1 MTRANLVPFLGG
13 DLTTLLAVEDSKTMR
28 KVLEITFAGESFETR
43 IAANTNEA
51 FGLLAERPISIAL
64 VDVTLGE
71 QSGYDVC
78 KRIKS
83 DYPAVKVLLLS
94 SKQSPYDAARG
105 VSSGADDHLDKP
117 FDTQVLIDKVRAL
130 FTRIAA
136 QPALP
141 QVTLAPAPDKPTAAA
156 AFPVHTSDSKI
167 PTAMPEAP
175 TDELLDDEGP
185 LLIPIEDELESGPSP
200 ITVAPVAAPVAA
212 APIATPVAAAPIA
225 IPAAAIPAAAIPV
238 AAAPVAP
245 APVAIPITAV
255 EEAAELAPVART
267 VIMHKGAD
275 HTLPVKSA
283 ANGVAAF
290 APLETKLSALG
301 LTEEQVSAVLAL
313 SREVVEAAVWEVVP
327 TLAETLIKEE
337 IRRLTQ

>member
-1 MTRANLVPFLGG
+1 MNDPGHLVPYLGG
-13 DLTTLLAVEDSKTMR
+13 ELTTLLAVDDSKTMR

-43 IAANTNEA
+43 IAATTNDA
-51 FGLLAERPISIAL
+51 FSLLAERQISVAL

-83 DYPAVKVLLLS
+83 EYPAVKVLLLS

-130 FTRIAA
+130 LTRIAA
-136 QPALP
+136 QPAP
-141 QVTLAPAPDKPTAAA
+141 QPVAQVTLQPAPEKPTEAA
-156 AFPVHTSDSKI
+156 AFPLHTSDSKI

-175 TDELLDDEGP
+175 PEELLDDDGP
-185 LLIPIEDELESGPSP
+185 LLIPIEDEIEPEPSP
-200 ITVAPVAAPVAA
+200 ETIAPVAA
-212 APIATPVAAAPIA
+212 APPAAAPA
-225 IPAAAIPAAAIPV
+225 PEPAPEPAAS
-238 AAAPVAP
+238 
-245 APVAIPITAV
+245 
-255 EEAAELAPVART
+255 VART
-267 VIMHKGAD
+267 VVIQNKPAD
-275 HTLPVKSA
+275 QTLPVRSGSSSLDSSGLGNGSA
-283 ANGVAAF
+283 VF
-290 APLETKLSALG
+290 APLEAKLSALG
-301 LTEEQVSAVLAL
+301 LTEAQVSAVLAL

>member
-1 MTRANLVPFLGG
+1 M
-13 DLTTLLAVEDSKTMR
+13 TTLLAVDDSKTMR

-43 IAANTNEA
+43 IAATTNEA
-51 FGLLAERPISIAL
+51 FGLLAERPISVAL
-64 VDVTLGE
+64 VDVTLTD

-130 FTRIAA
+130 LTRIAA
-136 QPALP
+136 QPAQP
-141 QVTLAPAPDKPTAAA
+141 IGQVTLAPAPDKPTAAA

-175 TDELLDDEGP
+175 GDELLDDEGP
-185 LLIPIEDELESGPSP
+185 LLIPIDDELEPGPSP
-200 ITVAPVAAPVAA
+200 ITVAPVAAPAPVAA
-212 APIATPVAAAPIA
+212 TPIAIAPIAA
-225 IPAAAIPAAAIPV
+225 PV
-238 AAAPVAP
+238 AAAPVAS
-245 APVAIPITAV
+245 APVVATPIAAAPAAASVV
-255 EEAAELAPVART
+255 EEAAEPAPVART

-290 APLETKLSALG
+290 APLETKLTALG

>member
-1 MTRANLVPFLGG
+1 M
-13 DLTTLLAVEDSKTMR
+13 TTLLAVDDSKTMR

-43 IAANTNEA
+43 ISANTNDA
-51 FGLLAERPISIAL
+51 FAQLAERPISVAL

-83 DYPAVKVLLLS
+83 EYPAVKVLLLS

-130 FTRIAA
+130 LTRIAA
-136 QPALP
+136 QPAP
-141 QVTLAPAPDKPTAAA
+141 QPIAQVTLQPAPDKPTAAA

-175 TDELLDDEGP
+175 TEELLDDDGP
-185 LLIPIEDELESGPSP
+185 LLIPIDDEEGESPAT
-200 ITVAPVAAPVAA
+200 IAPVAAAPVAA
-212 APIATPVAAAPIA
+212 APIAVAAPAPA
-225 IPAAAIPAAAIPV
+225 PAAPPEPAPEPAAA
-238 AAAPVAP
+238 
-245 APVAIPITAV
+245 
-255 EEAAELAPVART
+255 RT
-267 VIMHKGAD
+267 VLIHNKPND
-275 HTLPVKSA
+275 LTLPAKS
-283 ANGVAAF
+283 NGGLAF
-290 APLETKLSALG
+290 APLESKLSALG
-301 LTEEQVSAVLAL
+301 LTEDQVSAVLAL

-327 TLAETLIKEE
+327 TLAEALIKEE

>member
-1 MTRANLVPFLGG
+1 M
-13 DLTTLLAVEDSKTMR
+13 TTLLAVDDSKTMR

-43 IAANTNEA
+43 IAATTKEA
-51 FGLLAERPISIAL
+51 YGLLAERPISVAL
-64 VDVTLGE
+64 VDVTLAD

-130 FTRIAA
+130 LTRIAA
-136 QPALP
+136 QPQP
-141 QVTLAPAPDKPTAAA
+141 IGQVTLAPAPDKPTAAA

-185 LLIPIEDELESGPSP
+185 LLIPIEDELEPAPSP
-200 ITVAPVAAPVAA
+200 ITVAPVAAA
-212 APIATPVAAAPIA
+212 
-225 IPAAAIPAAAIPV
+225 PV
-238 AAAPVAP
+238 AAAPVAV
-245 APVAIPITAV
+245 APVAAAPVAVAPAAVAPAAPIAATPVV
-255 EEAAELAPVART
+255 EEAAEPAPVART

>member
-1 MTRANLVPFLGG
+1 MPYLGG
-13 DLTTLLAVEDSKTMR
+13 DLTTLLAVDDSKTMR
-28 KVLEITFAGESFETR
+28 KVLEITFAGEDFETR
-43 IAANTNEA
+43 IAATTSDA
-51 FGLLAERPISIAL
+51 FSVLAESQISVAL

-83 DYPAVKVLLLS
+83 EYPAVKVLLLS

-117 FDTQVLIDKVRAL
+117 FDTQVLIDKVKGLVARA
-130 FTRIAA
+130 AA
-136 QPALP
+136 QPAPQPTP
-141 QVTLAPAPDKPTAAA
+141 QVTLQPAPEKPTAAA
-156 AFPVHTSDSKI
+156 AFPAHTSDSKI

-175 TDELLDDEGP
+175 PDELLDDEGP
-185 LLIPIEDELESGPSP
+185 LLIPIEEDEVSAPSP
-200 ITVAPVAAPVAA
+200 ATIAPVAA
-212 APIATPVAAAPIA
+212 ASVPAPE
-225 IPAAAIPAAAIPV
+225 
-238 AAAPVAP
+238 P
-245 APVAIPITAV
+245 APVVAR
-255 EEAAELAPVART
+255 PVA
-267 VIMHKGAD
+267 ISANAD
-275 HTLPVKSA
+275 HTLPARA
-283 ANGVAAF
+283 ANGSSAF
-290 APLETKLSALG
+290 APLESKLTALG

>member
-1 MTRANLVPFLGG
+1 MNDPGHLVPTLGG
-13 DLTTLLAVEDSKTMR
+13 DLTTLLAVDDSKTMR

-43 IAANTNEA
+43 ISANTNDA
-51 FGLLAERPISIAL
+51 FAQLAERPISVAL

-78 KRIKS
+78 KRLKS
-83 DYPAVKVLLLS
+83 EYPAVKVLLLS

-130 FTRIAA
+130 LTRAAA
-136 QPALP
+136 QPAP
-141 QVTLAPAPDKPTAAA
+141 QPAVQPVAQVTLAPAPDKPTAAA

-175 TDELLDDEGP
+175 TEELLDDEGP
-185 LLIPIEDELESGPSP
+185 LLIPIDEDE
-200 ITVAPVAAPVAA
+200 AA
-212 APIATPVAAAPIA
+212 APSPETI
-225 IPAAAIPAAAIPV
+225 
-238 AAAPVAP
+238 APVAP
-245 APVAIPITAV
+245 IAAKAPEPVPDP
-255 EEAAELAPVART
+255 APAVART
-267 VIMHKGAD
+267 VLIHNKPAD
-275 HTLPVKSA
+275 LTLPVKSG
-283 ANGVAAF
+283 NGSAAF
-290 APLETKLSALG
+290 APLESKLSALG
-301 LTEEQVSAVLAL
+301 LTEDQVSAVLAL

>member
-1 MTRANLVPFLGG
+1 MTWANLVPYLGG
-13 DLTTLLAVEDSKTMR
+13 DLTTLLAVDDSKTMR

-43 IAANTNEA
+43 IAATTNDA
-51 FGLLAERPISIAL
+51 FAQLAERPISVAL

-83 DYPAVKVLLLS
+83 EYPAVKVLLLS

-130 FTRIAA
+130 LTRIAA
-136 QPALP
+136 QPVAQAAP

-175 TDELLDDEGP
+175 PEELLDDEGP
-185 LLIPIEDELESGPSP
+185 LLIPIEDELEPVSP
-200 ITVAPVAAPVAA
+200 VTVAPVAAPE
-212 APIATPVAAAPIA
+212 PVPE
-225 IPAAAIPAAAIPV
+225 
-238 AAAPVAP
+238 P
-245 APVAIPITAV
+245 APV
-255 EEAAELAPVART
+255 LART
-267 VIMHKGAD
+267 VLAQNQGPD
-275 HTLPVKSA
+275 HTLPAMAS
-283 ANGVAAF
+283 NGSAAF
-290 APLETKLSALG
+290 APLEGKLSALG
-301 LTEEQVSAVLAL
+301 LTDEQVSAVLAL

>member
-13 DLTTLLAVEDSKTMR
+13 DLTTLLAVDDSKTMR

-43 IAANTNEA
+43 ISANTNDTFA
-51 FGLLAERPISIAL
+51 QLAERPISIAL

-83 DYPAVKVLLLS
+83 EYPAVKVLLLS

-130 FTRIAA
+130 LTRIAA
-136 QPALP
+136 QPAP

-175 TDELLDDEGP
+175 TEELLDDEGP
-185 LLIPIEDELESGPSP
+185 LLIPIEEELSSPSP
-200 ITVAPVAAPVAA
+200 ATVAPVAAPSV
-212 APIATPVAAAPIA
+212 PE
-225 IPAAAIPAAAIPV
+225 
-238 AAAPVAP
+238 P
-245 APVAIPITAV
+245 APVG
-255 EEAAELAPVART
+255 ART
-267 VIMHKGAD
+267 ALMHTKAAD
-275 HTLPVKSA
+275 HTLPASA
-283 ANGVAAF
+283 NNGGAAF
-290 APLETKLSALG
+290 APLESKLSALG

-327 TLAETLIKEE
+327 TLAETLIREE